1 MSQTLSASG
10 LAVASSLQP
19 TVPAFPTTLDI
30 ATSILA
36 LMGAQSGVL
45 TDYNPGSIIR
55 TLAESLGS
63 PIELQGL
70 AEQTQAY
77 QAMIYGAIAAFGIY
91 PLGATYATGTVMF
104 MAPGPATQAVG
115 IPAGTLIQTTGGVQ
129 FTTVSAVALASGAT
143 YVNTGVTAVSG
154 GTTGNVPAS
163 GINQILS
170 GLSYPLS
177 VTNPLATAGGANAE
191 SLAGTLTRFAAAV
204 AAPGVASPV
213 AVANG
218 AIGVYSGTE
227 SVKFSNCYEPWI
239 ASSGVS
245 GMGFQLYIDDG
256 TGTAS
261 TALVA
266 AVQTAISG
274 TPGFRPAG
282 VPFAIMSA
290 TPNYAT
296 VMVSG
301 SMLPQFDSA
310 SGTITTAVSSA
321 LQSYV
326 GGFVFDQTLFQGNL
340 SAVVGNA
347 GEGQLSSFTVTLS
360 MASGASGI
368 SSISGSY
375 SGRVVLSNL
384 QVYIS

>member
-1 MSQTLSASG
+1 
-10 LAVASSLQP
+10 
-19 TVPAFPTTLDI
+19 
-30 ATSILA
+30 
-36 LMGAQSGVL
+36 MGAQSGVL
-45 TDYNPGSIIR
+45 TDYNTGSIIR

-77 QAMIYGAIAAFGIY
+77 QAMIYGAIAAFGIT
-91 PLGATYATGTVMF
+91 PLGASFATGTVQF

-115 IPAGTLIQTTGGVQ
+115 IPAGTLVQTTGGVQ
-129 FTTVSAVALASGAT
+129 FQTLSGAALASGAT
-143 YVNTGVTAVSG
+143 FVNTGVIAVSG

-163 GINQILS
+163 GITQVLT
-170 GLSYPLS
+170 GLSYPLTVINS
-177 VTNPLATAGGANAE
+177 LPTAGGSNAE
-191 SLAGTLTRFAAAV
+191 SLAATLTRFAAAV

-218 AIGVYSGTE
+218 AIGVSTGTE
-227 SVKFSNCYEPWI
+227 SVRFSNVFEPWI

-261 TALVA
+261 SALIA
-266 AVQTAISG
+266 AVQAAISG

-282 VPFAIMSA
+282 VPYSINAA
-290 TPNYAT
+290 APVYAS
-296 VMVSG
+296 VSVSG

-310 SGTITTAVSSA
+310 SGTIASAVSGA

-347 GEGQLSSFTVTLS
+347 GAGQLGSFSVTLS

-368 SSISGSY
+368 SSLTGSY
-375 SGRVVLSNL
+375 SGRVVLSSL
-384 QVYIS
+384 QVNIS